1 MTKTEIKKLVK
12 TCVETLAKAK
22 DIDLSIFDIRDNKT
36 LNALIFD
43 IRLEPN
49 FGTSLCISLNMLKDE
64 NDKEEL
70 GKAIIGKIWGD
81 IRNHL
86 ENDLDKQMRRH
97 GLSKINIPGFNG
109 MGGIY
114 KPYNAPTP
122 KITDNGD
129 GTYTVSVSGH
139 SANYN
144 NIQDAVDTL
153 TALSGL
159 NTDDEEDYDYDE
171 EDDDWDYDEEED
183 DEIDDDDDYDF
194 NEGWEI

>member
-22 DIDLSIFDIRDNKT
+22 DIDLSIFDVRDDKT
-36 LNALIFD
+36 LNALVFD

-49 FGTSLCISLNMLKDE
+49 FGTSLYIDPDILKDN
-64 NDKEEL
+64 NDKAEF
-70 GKAIIGKIWGD
+70 GKAVISKIWGD
-81 IRNHL
+81 IRDHL
-86 ENDLDKQMRRH
+86 ENDLDKQMRRM
-97 GLSKINIPGFNG
+97 GMNKVNIPGFNG

-129 GTYTVSVSGH
+129 GTYTISVSGH

-144 NIQDAVDTL
+144 NIRDAVDTL

-159 NTDDEEDYDYDE
+159 NTDDEEEDY
-171 EDDDWDYDEEED
+171 DYDEEED
-183 DEIDDDDDYDF
+183 DEVDDDDDYDF